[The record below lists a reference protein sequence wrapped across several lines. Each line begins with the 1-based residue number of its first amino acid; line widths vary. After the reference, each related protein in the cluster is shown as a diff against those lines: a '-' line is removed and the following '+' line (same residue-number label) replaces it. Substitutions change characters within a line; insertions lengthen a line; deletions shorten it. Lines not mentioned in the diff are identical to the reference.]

1 MSGNPPSEEG
11 RSRICFVIM
20 PFSESDTCTKTQW
33 DEIFQEVIKP
43 AVEASSYDCRRS
55 TATRGNLIKAIV
67 QDLDASWVVLA
78 DLTDQNPNVFY
89 ELGVR
94 HALKDRTILIA
105 QNRDDIPF
113 DLQSYANHVYNWQT
127 EDGKNQFFDKI
138 KALLE
143 DVDRD
148 PDRADNPVSDFLES
162 SARGEQPTAVPVQVQ
177 LDEFENRFES
187 LEGGLQLLIRH
198 RPASS
203 EPDGVLSALSDA
215 SPFDEGVPEVSW
227 YEAGKE
233 MARAKDLPALRQ
245 VVRKSIRD
253 IRSKIPPKVLQ
264 LNSPSSSGTIQ
275 RDQIL
280 NEALKFENGFAPL
293 TRNVEELAL
302 GLVSVDWVPG
312 ARNLLEITG
321 SLISSGK
328 GLSGLRFASGLPAY
342 FGWRLLLICGAH
354 SVQEETFGVTDSLI
368 NGPIPIV
375 GNSQQLTYRSLI
387 KHRDLFY
394 PEAMLGYA
402 DLAIQQF
409 SSLDERSQYLQDIF
423 GSKEGFLNSLLEFL
437 ILIALRDVD
446 VGVDEYPLY
455 PGYRLLPGF
464 QDACGHLISRLVNY
478 PDQLAAV
485 AKILKRSGTELKD
498 SWSILASK
506 ANSAELGTEY
516 WTRTSNQIPTTLNSE
531 E

>member
-1 MSGNPPSEEG
+1 
-11 RSRICFVIM
+11 M
-20 PFSESDTCTKTQW
+20 PFSASDTCTKTQW
-33 DEIFQEVIKP
+33 DKIFQEVIKP
-43 AVEASSYDCRRS
+43 AVEASGYDCRRS

-113 DLQSYANHVYNWQT
+113 DLQSYANHVYHWQT

-177 LDEFENRFES
+177 LDEFEDRFES
-187 LEGGLQLLIRH
+187 LEGGLQLLLRH

-203 EPDGVLSALSDA
+203 EPDGALSALSDA
-215 SPFDEGVPEVSW
+215 SPFDEGVPEISW

-233 MARAKDLPALRQ
+233 MARTKNLPALRQ

-253 IRSKIPPKVLQ
+253 IRSKVPPKVQQ

-302 GLVSVDWVPG
+302 GLVSVEAAQQFFCNFRAG
-312 ARNLLEITG
+312 CGTG
-321 SLISSGK
+321 SSLFGCSGPERHWPV
-328 GLSGLRFASGLPAY
+328 S
-342 FGWRLLLICGAH
+342 RLL
-354 SVQEETFGVTDSLI
+354 
-368 NGPIPIV
+368 
-375 GNSQQLTYRSLI
+375 
-387 KHRDLFY
+387 
-394 PEAMLGYA
+394 
-402 DLAIQQF
+402 
-409 SSLDERSQYLQDIF
+409 
-423 GSKEGFLNSLLEFL
+423 
-437 ILIALRDVD
+437 
-446 VGVDEYPLY
+446 
-455 PGYRLLPGF
+455 
-464 QDACGHLISRLVNY
+464 
-478 PDQLAAV
+478 
-485 AKILKRSGTELKD
+485 
-498 SWSILASK
+498 
-506 ANSAELGTEY
+506 
-516 WTRTSNQIPTTLNSE
+516 
-531 E
+531 